1 MNSVYGLVGVL
12 LLLLLV
18 FVGVG
23 GANLHF
29 LFGAIIP
36 YIAVTLF
43 IVGIVYRVLKWA
55 CSPVPFRIPTTSG
68 QQKSLPWIKAS
79 KLDNPSSTAG
89 VIGRMALEVLLFRS
103 LFKNTKAILKKGPK
117 LVYGSSQWLWL
128 GALAFHWSFLYIFI
142 RHYRYFAEPIPG
154 IILQMQ
160 SLDGFFQIGVPVIY
174 LSNLIILAAL
184 SFLFIRRI
192 INQQVKYISLP
203 ADFFPLFLLL
213 GIVISGILM
222 RHFYKVDVVEVKNLA
237 MGLLSFNP
245 VVSDTIGIM
254 FFIHLFFVSV
264 LIGYFPFSKLLHMP
278 GIFMSPT
285 RNLANNNRM
294 KRHVNPWD
302 YPVKVHTY
310 DEWEDEFRDKMK
322 AAGLPVE
329 KE

>member
-36 YIAVTLF
+36 YVAVALF
-43 IVGIVYRVLKWA
+43 IIGIVYRVLKWA
-55 CSPVPFRIPTTSG
+55 RSPVPFRIPTTSG

-203 ADFFPLFLLL
+203 ADFFPLFLLF

>member
-36 YIAVTLF
+36 YVAVALF
-43 IVGIVYRVLKWA
+43 IIGIVYRVLKWA
-55 CSPVPFRIPTTSG
+55 RSPVPFRIPTTSG

-203 ADFFPLFLLL
+203 ADFFPLFLLF

-254 FFIHLFFVSV
+254 FFIHLF
-264 LIGYFPFSKLLHMP
+264 
-278 GIFMSPT
+278 
-285 RNLANNNRM
+285 
-294 KRHVNPWD
+294 
-302 YPVKVHTY
+302 
-310 DEWEDEFRDKMK
+310 
-322 AAGLPVE
+322 
-329 KE
+329 